1 MPLNQAFAADAVTN
15 PGGIHLDCA
24 ALPPAEADLVRAENL
39 VHGSDQQICSTGRLA
54 VMITGHVP
62 GGSCSS

>member
-24 ALPPAEADLVRAENL
+24 A
-39 VHGSDQQICSTGRLA
+39 
-54 VMITGHVP
+54 
-62 GGSCSS
+62 